1 MNRPIKEPTL
11 TETKT
16 AKPAKPAAAK
26 PRPSLTLREGSTF
39 KDLADRLKVRPR
51 DLLDKL
57 EARGYHLG
65 TNELLDDALAAQLAK
80 DLGIGIEIVPVERE
94 MRLLAESKKSELVT
108 RPPVV
113 TIMGHVDHGKTTLLD
128 AIRSSNLVEKESGGI
143 TQHIGAYR
151 VVHNKRSITFVDTP
165 GHEAFT
171 QLRARGARVTD
182 IVVLVIAADEGVM
195 PQTREAINHAKAAKV
210 PILVAINKT
219 DKPEAN
225 PDKIKRE
232 LQKEGLLVEDWGGD
246 IIAVQLSAKEKKNI
260 KELLEMI
267 VLMADV
273 LELKANPKSPAQ
285 GVVLEARMDAK
296 KGPLATVIIQHGTL
310 TPGNAFIAGTS
321 YGRVRALSDEHG
333 RQIKSAGPS
342 TPVEIL
348 GFSEVPQAGDFFQ
361 VTSSPEEAKGIV
373 DFRLSRAARDGGK
386 KASTVTLDDLFKKIE
401 QGGTKDLGLILKAD
415 VQGSVEV
422 LRNLLPSLGTDQIR
436 IKIVAASTGL
446 INESDL
452 LLASTT
458 GAIILGYNVKTAPRI
473 EEQAQK
479 EGIEIRLY
487 KIIYQLTDDIKKAV
501 SGMLEPVIKETY
513 LGRALVR
520 KVFRI
525 PKVGTIAGSY
535 VQDGKITRSAEIRVV
550 RGKEIVHRGKLSSL
564 KHVKENVNE
573 IKSGYECGIGLANYK
588 DIQEGDLIEAFIT
601 EKVPAR

>member
-1 MNRPIKEPTL
+1 L

-16 AKPAKPAAAK
+16 AKPVKPAAAAK
-26 PRPSLTLREGSTF
+26 PRPSLSLREGSTF

-57 EARGYHLG
+57 ETRGYHLG

-80 DLGIGIEIVPVERE
+80 DLGLGIEIVPVERE
-94 MRLLAESKKSELVT
+94 MRQLAESKKADLIT

-128 AIRSSNLVEKESGGI
+128 AIRSSNLVDKESGGI

-182 IVVLVIAADEGVM
+182 IVVLVVAADEGVM

-210 PILVAINKT
+210 PLLVAINKI

-246 IIAVQLSAKEKKNI
+246 VIAVQLSAKEKKNI

-267 VLMADV
+267 LLMADV
-273 LELKANPKSPAQ
+273 LELKANPKVPAQ

-310 TPGNAFIAGTS
+310 SPGHAFIAGTS
-321 YGRVRALSDEHG
+321 YGRVRALTDEHG
-333 RQIKSAGPS
+333 KPLKTAGPS
-342 TPVEIL
+342 MPVEIL
-348 GFSEVPQAGDFFQ
+348 GFSDVPQAGDFFQ

-373 DFRLSRAARDGGK
+373 DFRLSRAGKDAGK
-386 KASTVTLDDLFKKIE
+386 KPAATLDEMFKKIE
-401 QGGTKDLGLILKAD
+401 QGESKDLALILKAD

-422 LRNLLPSLGTDQIR
+422 LRNLLPNLGTDQIK

-458 GAIILGYNVKTAPRI
+458 GAIILGYNVKAAPRI
-473 EEQAQK
+473 EEQALK
-479 EGIEIRLY
+479 DGIDIRLY

-501 SGMLEPVIKETY
+501 SGLLEPVIKEVF

-525 PKVGTIAGSY
+525 PKVGTIAGCY
-535 VQDGKITRSAEIRVV
+535 VQEGRLTRSAEVRVL

-588 DIQEGDLIEAFIT
+588 DIQEGDLIEAFVT

>member
-1 MNRPIKEPTL
+1 L

-16 AKPAKPAAAK
+16 AKPAKTAAAK
-26 PRPSLTLREGSTF
+26 PRPPLTLREGSTF

-57 EARGYHLG
+57 EARGYSLG
-65 TNELLDDALAAQLAK
+65 TNELLDDGLAAQLAK

-94 MRLLAESKKSELVT
+94 MRLLAKSKKADLVT

-128 AIRSSNLVEKESGGI
+128 AIRSSNLVGKESGGI

-182 IVVLVIAADEGVM
+182 IVVLVVAADEGVM

-210 PILVAINKT
+210 PLLVAINKT

-246 IIAVQLSAKEKKNI
+246 VIAVQLSAKEKKNI

-267 VLMADV
+267 LLMADV
-273 LELKANPKSPAQ
+273 LELKANPKVPAQ
-285 GVVLEARMDAK
+285 GVVLEARMDSK

-310 TPGNAFIAGTS
+310 SPGNAFIAGTS
-321 YGRVRALSDEHG
+321 FGRVRALSDENG
-333 RQIKSAGPS
+333 RLLKSAGPS
-342 TPVEIL
+342 MPVEIL

-361 VTSSPEEAKGIV
+361 VTANPEEAKAIV
-373 DFRLSRAARDGGK
+373 DFRLSRAAKDAGK
-386 KASTVTLDDLFKKIE
+386 KASTATLDDLFKKIE
-401 QGGTKDLGLILKAD
+401 QGESKDLALIVKAD

-422 LRNLLPSLGTDQIR
+422 LRNLLPTLGTDQIK

-446 INESDL
+446 INESDV

-458 GAIILGYNVKTAPRI
+458 GAIVLGYNVKAAPRI

-479 EGIEIRLY
+479 EGVEIRTY
-487 KIIYQLTDDIKKAV
+487 KIIYQLTDDLKKAV
-501 SGMLEPVIKETY
+501 AGLLEPVIKETY

-525 PKVGTIAGSY
+525 PKVGTIAGCY
-535 VQDGKITRSAEIRVV
+535 VQDGRITRNAEVKIV
-550 RGKEIVHRGKLSSL
+550 RGKEVVHRGKLSSL
-564 KHVKENVNE
+564 RHVKENVNE